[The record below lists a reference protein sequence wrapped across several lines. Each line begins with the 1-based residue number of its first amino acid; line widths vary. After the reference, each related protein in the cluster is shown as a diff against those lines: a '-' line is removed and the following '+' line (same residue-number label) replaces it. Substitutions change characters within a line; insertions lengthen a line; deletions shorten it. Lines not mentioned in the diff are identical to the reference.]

1 MAAVESGGES
11 RSHAR
16 AGKKHK
22 KKRRL
27 SIRIDMT
34 PMVDVAFLLLTFFML
49 TTYFSKPQTMELNLP
64 PDEKSQVEVAESNLL
79 TIRVAPALTRDPSGV
94 KIAEVFW
101 NIGTEPA
108 NRIEQKDLRKFL
120 TDKNKEN
127 PKLITLLKIDR
138 DGSYDM
144 LIKLMDIV
152 ALAKVERFSL
162 AQMTLYDKRQIEKAR
177 GS

>member
-1 MAAVESGGES
+1 MAVVDSGGES
-11 RSHAR
+11 KSHAR
-16 AGKKHK
+16 GGKKHK

-27 SIRIDMT
+27 RIRIDMT

-64 PDEKSQVEVAESNLL
+64 PDEKAQVEVAESNLL
-79 TIRVAPALTRDPSGV
+79 TIRVAPDGA
-94 KIAEVFW
+94 VFW
-101 NIGTEPA
+101 NTGTEPA
-108 NRIEQKDLRKFL
+108 NRIEMKELRKFL
-120 TDKNKEN
+120 SDKNKEN

-138 DGSYDM
+138 DGKYEY
-144 LIKLMDIV
+144 LVKAMDEV

-162 AQMTLYDKRQIEKAR
+162 AQMNEYDKRQIQKAR

>member
-1 MAAVESGGES
+1 MGAVEGGGES
-11 RSHAR
+11 KSHAR
-16 AGKKHK
+16 GGKKHK

-27 SIRIDMT
+27 RIRIDMT

-79 TIRVAPALTRDPSGV
+79 TIRVAPDGA
-94 KIAEVFW
+94 VFW
-101 NIGTEPA
+101 NTGTDPA
-108 NRIEQKDLRKFL
+108 TRIEMKELRKFL
-120 TDKNKEN
+120 KDKNKEN

-138 DGSYDM
+138 DGKYDM
-144 LIKLMDIV
+144 LVKAMDEV

-162 AQMTLYDKRQIEKAR
+162 AQMNEYDKRQIQKAR

>member
-1 MAAVESGGES
+1 MAALESGGES

-22 KKRRL
+22 KKHRL

-64 PDEKSQVEVAESNLL
+64 PDEKTQIEVAESNLL
-79 TIRVAPALTRDPSGV
+79 TLRVAPDGT
-94 KIAEVFW
+94 VFW

-108 NRIEQKDLRKFL
+108 NKIEMKELRKFL
-120 TDKNKEN
+120 KDKNKEN

-138 DGSYDM
+138 DGKYDM
-144 LIKLMDIV
+144 LIKAMDEIAIAQV
-152 ALAKVERFSL
+152 TRFSI
-162 AQMTLYDKRQIEKAR
+162 AQMTLYDKREIQKAR

>member
-1 MAAVESGGES
+1 MAALESGGES

-22 KKRRL
+22 KKHRL

-64 PDEKSQVEVAESNLL
+64 PDEKTQIEVAESNLL
-79 TIRVAPALTRDPSGV
+79 TLRVAPDGA
-94 KIAEVFW
+94 VFW

-108 NRIEQKDLRKFL
+108 NKIEMKELRKFL
-120 TDKNKEN
+120 KDKNKEN

-138 DGSYDM
+138 DGKYDM
-144 LIKLMDIV
+144 LIKAMDEIAIAQV
-152 ALAKVERFSL
+152 TRFSI
-162 AQMTLYDKRQIEKAR
+162 AQMTLYDKREIQKVR

>member
-1 MAAVESGGES
+1 MGAVEGGSES
-11 RSHAR
+11 KSHAR
-16 AGKKHK
+16 GGKKHK

-27 SIRIDMT
+27 RIRIDMT

-64 PDEKSQVEVAESNLL
+64 PDEKAQVEVAESNLL
-79 TIRVAPALTRDPSGV
+79 TIRVASDG
-94 KIAEVFW
+94 IVFW
-101 NIGTEPA
+101 NTGTDPA
-108 NRIEQKDLRKFL
+108 NRIEMKELRKFL
-120 TDKNKEN
+120 KDKNKEN

-138 DGSYDM
+138 DGKYDM
-144 LIKLMDIV
+144 LVKAMDEV

-162 AQMTLYDKRQIEKAR
+162 AQMNEYDKRQIQKAR